1 MRKQFRLA
9 LIGLIFLVLHMM
21 GIAVAVSPAQ
31 GRSPAGLDPALLP
44 KILAETGAYCEKLK
58 TMALN
63 YTCAETISERIAE
76 FAIRISHRLFAE
88 GDAVEGFMDGLRVD
102 KMVRNSFIYDYQMI
116 KKEDTFTEKRDLVEE
131 DGRIKSE
138 KGVPL
143 KTMRVSIRYLVFG
156 PVGFLSRAW
165 QPYFNYVLAGR
176 DKVDGQKAIILAAS
190 PVKARDE
197 NNYSGRVWVSE
208 SDYSILKIEWEPG
221 SIPGF
226 IDRVVS
232 DVGTLRRKMTM
243 TTVYGT
249 VKNKIRFPSAQVIEE
264 RYILGADKEYVKY
277 RAEYRYDRFKY
288 FTVETAVDVR

>member
-1 MRKQFRLA
+1 MRERFRVT
-9 LIGLIFLVLHMM
+9 LIGFVFLVLYMM
-21 GIAVAVSPAQ
+21 GIAAAAGPAQ
-31 GRSPAGLDPALLP
+31 DGSAGGLDPALLP

-63 YTCAETISERIAE
+63 YTCAETISEKIAE
-76 FAIRISHRLFAE
+76 FAIRIGRKFSPE
-88 GDAVEGFMDGLRVD
+88 GEGVDGFMDGLRVD
-102 KMVRNSFIYDYQMI
+102 KTFRNSFVYDYQMI
-116 KKEDTFTEKRDLVEE
+116 KKGDEFKEKRDLLEE
-131 DGRIKSE
+131 DGRKTNE
-138 KGVPL
+138 KDVPL
-143 KTMRVSIRYLVFG
+143 KTMRVSVRYLVFG

-165 QPYFNYVLAGR
+165 QPHFNYVLVGR

-190 PVKARDE
+190 PVKARQE
-197 NNYSGRVWVSE
+197 NNYSGRIWVSE
-208 SDYSILKIEWEPG
+208 ADYSILKIEWEPG

-226 IDRVVS
+226 VDRAVS
-232 DVGTLRRKMTM
+232 EIGTLRRKMTM

-264 RYILGADKEYVKY
+264 RYIIGTDKEYVKY